1 MSGNKYLDIVRYGPS
16 AKSERQYTCEFC
28 YKKIYQTRPYYIR
41 HVWTRHRFD
50 RGFANWLVKLEN
62 PVLEESNSESERVS
76 PRPSASFDSD
86 VPEEGVVSE
95 FSSDDD
101 VPLSSIMM
109 LRKR

>member
-16 AKSERQYTCEFC
+16 AKSEREYTCEFC
-28 YKKIYQTRPYYIR
+28 LKKIYQTRPYFIR
-41 HVWTRHRFD
+41 HVWSRHRFD

-62 PVLEESNSESERVS
+62 PVLDESNSESERLS
-76 PRPSASFDSD
+76 PRPRALFGSD

-101 VPLSSIMM
+101 VPLIMM
-109 LRKR
+109 VRKR